1 MFGLVVVV
9 PRRILGNARG
19 RLRRVVAAAKYPA
32 EAVYPESRRTDQYR
46 VRQRQSRLYYPCRHV
61 GGVLHSYG
69 RVQMYL
75 RQRERYAAAIYFRL
89 CWIFVPWFYRKFFLR
104 HRQPPLYYRRR
115 LLWCGV
121 PRDCYVYAYA
131 LYRYET
137 VVSVAVAL
145 VAVFYARAPCVHA
158 AGTYVHAAVETPVF
172 VLHGFTAHLP
182 FRRTVEYRRHHYV
195 CRTDLDSRAFLQR
208 YAAALYLRL
217 SVAPYLQVF
226 HFYVARQQLA
236 DDRVL
241 ETQRPARAEVEL
253 AVRPAYRQ
261 FLHRQCEE
269 VETVEEPQREAFGF
283 RGGYVEL
290 PVPKY
295 VDGYVYHAAVAF
307 PDKVIGQGQ
316 MSPDVALG
324 YRVLKERHAEA
335 VQRKLPVPERAV
347 QQLAVVSFFL
357 CFQSNRPRYAARAYQ
372 HVSAHYL
379 GG

>member
-1 MFGLVVVV
+1 M
-9 PRRILGNARG
+9 
-19 RLRRVVAAAKYPA
+19 
-32 EAVYPESRRTDQYR
+32 
-46 VRQRQSRLYYPCRHV
+46 
-61 GGVLHSYG
+61 
-69 RVQMYL
+69 
-75 RQRERYAAAIYFRL
+75 
-89 CWIFVPWFYRKFFLR
+89 
-104 HRQPPLYYRRR
+104 
-115 LLWCGV
+115 
-121 PRDCYVYAYA
+121 
-131 LYRYET
+131 
-137 VVSVAVAL
+137 SVAVAL

-335 VQRKLPVPERAV
+335 VQRKLPVPERAA
-347 QQLAVVSFFL
+347 QQGAVVSFFL
-357 CFQSNRPRYAARAYQ
+357 CLQSNRPRYAARAYQ

-379 GG
+379 GGGVVSDSPSVGKAYFRFAYIHTYKIRRIARGGRFRYVLAAAEVYLRIVKRQRKTRVGNLRLCETEIRLLGEVQSRLAVETQASRRETQLAGFSFYYFAVLVYRLQPLPRKLQRQG